1 MSSCI
6 RAAILRRFR
15 RLGGRAGRARPF
27 GVPCALV
34 AGQEVFVNAQRPSV
48 SSALVLVALAAAA
61 CSGPRPAPDASHSV
75 VPGDSQELIR
85 FQSRGQL
92 REYLAARARARTR
105 SQPGAA
111 TGAEAPAPPS
121 ADADEAESEAGAAAE
136 PAQAAAASKDSA
148 GGESITNTQESGVDE
163 GGIVKSHGDH
173 LIVLRRGRLFSVD
186 LARGRTAPRSV
197 VDVSPPGSTR
207 DAWYDEML
215 VSDDR
220 IVVIGYSYESQAT
233 ELGLF
238 DFDGKSG
245 QITYRTTYLLR
256 SNDYYSSRNYASR
269 LVGDKLIFYMPFGL
283 AADGSD
289 QEAVE
294 LPGVRGWKSDQDDW
308 RSIIDVTDI
317 YQPIQP
323 TDAPVLHTVVTCD
336 LERRDLS
343 CKASG
348 VVGPY
353 GRTFYVSENA
363 VYVWV
368 TDGHS
373 PGLGNEHV
381 DQAPG
386 VVYRMP
392 LDGSEPGALRV
403 TGAPI
408 DQFSFKEG
416 KDGHLNVL
424 VRAEGGGDEMWSPEV
439 SAGEVALLRVPL
451 AGFSTRV
458 GAARRSAYRR
468 LPGPK
473 SGWTMQNRFV
483 GDHVLYG
490 TGSSWDGPDSE
501 RDDRVFVAP
510 VASRGKT
517 AVLDLPHGVDRIEV
531 MGEGAV
537 VIGTD
542 GRALHFSSIALP
554 GAGRPALVDRFT
566 QTGVAQGELRS
577 HGFFYKPDGQ
587 GRGVLGLPVRSAEQP
602 GAAHLVHGSAT
613 VLFLSVRDL
622 RFAQLGSLEARPETP
637 DDQCRV
643 SCVDWYG
650 NARPIF
656 YRGRVFAL
664 LGYELVEGKI
674 ERGAIREVGRTDFLR
689 RLRPQIAR

>member
-1 MSSCI
+1 
-6 RAAILRRFR
+6 
-15 RLGGRAGRARPF
+15 
-27 GVPCALV
+27 LV
-34 AGQEVFVNAQRPSV
+34 AGQEVSHVNVQRLSV
-48 SSALVLVALAAAA
+48 CSALVLAAVAALAA
-61 CSGPRPAPDASHSV
+61 CSGSRPAPDASHSV
-75 VPGDSQELIR
+75 IPSPREDLVR
-85 FQSRGQL
+85 FESREQL
-92 REYLAARARARTR
+92 REYLASLARARTR
-105 SQPGAA
+105 SQSSPAA
-111 TGAEAPAPPS
+111 AGSAEPAPP
-121 ADADEAESEAGAAAE
+121 ADDAEEDGAADV
-136 PAQAAAASKDSA
+136 AQAEEAPSKAD
-148 GGESITNTQESGVDE
+148 GDESITNTQEAGVDE
-163 GGIVKSHGDH
+163 GGIVKSHGDN
-173 LIVLRRGRLFSVD
+173 LIVLRRGRLFSIS
-186 LARGRTAPRSV
+186 LARGQTAPRSV

-207 DAWYDEML
+207 DVWYDEML

-220 IVVIGYSYESQAT
+220 IVVIGYSYESRAT

-238 DFDGKSG
+238 DFDGRSG
-245 QITYRTTYLLR
+245 RITYRTTYLLR

-269 LVGDKLIFYMPFGL
+269 LVGDKLIFYMPYML
-283 AADGSD
+283 PAPVADD
-289 QEAVE
+289 EAPLD
-294 LPGVRGWKSDQDDW
+294 LPGVRPFESDDDDW
-308 RSIIDVTDI
+308 RSVIAETEI
-317 YQPIQP
+317 YQPIQK
-323 TDAPVLHTVVTCD
+323 TDSPVLHTVVMCD
-336 LERRDLS
+336 LARTDLS
-343 CKASG
+343 CRASG

-353 GRTFYVSENA
+353 GRTFYVSDKA

-373 PGLGNEHV
+373 QGLDRQKV
-381 DQAPG
+381 DEAPG
-386 VVYRMP
+386 VVYRLP
-392 LDGSEPGALRV
+392 LDGGEPGALRV
-403 TGAPI
+403 AGAPI

-439 SAGEVALLRVPL
+439 SSGDVALLRVPL

-458 GAARRSAYRR
+458 GTARREAYRS

-490 TGSSWDGPDSE
+490 TGSGWGDPESE

-510 VASRGKT
+510 VARRGRT
-517 AVLDLPHGVDRIEV
+517 AELALPHGVDRIEV

-542 GRALHFSSIALP
+542 GRALHFSSIALS
-554 GAGRPALVDRFT
+554 GANSHRPAIVDRFT

-577 HGFFYKPDGQ
+577 HGFFYKPDGK
-587 GRGVLGLPVRSAEQP
+587 GRGVLGLPVRSAGQP

-613 VLFLSVRDL
+613 ILFLGVRDL
-622 RFAQLGSLEARPETP
+622 HFAQLGSLEARPETP